1 MKSKYL
7 SILSLT
13 LLLVGCSGTNTT
25 PNTSK
30 PSTNPSSTNKQS
42 TNNSSTSKSTKSLF
56 DLFESMKTGLTING
70 TIKDFD
76 GDDLNQTT
84 TFTTKFSDD
93 SYHYDRK
100 VEDKEGSLDYF
111 KITEDSNEY
120 VGTYDIDENNNL
132 VLTKASDGEGSLSW
146 SMVSNPF
153 YDETSDSGFFDKDND
168 GNYYLDF
175 SKDGQTAGNRFK
187 AARNFTSK
195 IAILSIMSFNE
206 FKIIVKNDSIDS
218 FHIVSKEA
226 NDKDGS
232 PFHYEIDFTI
242 NNDKNVDHEANKP
255 VPYEHKDYH
264 DALKS
269 AFDNLFSN
277 PYSFERNVSNISN
290 VKMPHL
296 EGYISSSVMF
306 YQIDDNNFSGALV
319 KDGYVHEITKE
330 NGTYYYKEEKEKN
343 SDGSYI
349 THLSYSMPRRSEP
362 IEAFTFDKE
371 TNVYSLTIMPDRFA
385 YYFDSFS
392 DLDDSHHV
400 EDVIKAEIK
409 LSNSK
414 IDTVKFLQEN
424 GGYVEYKIYSDSSKL
439 PFDINT
445 ISEFDS
451 LSKMYGTFTGSF
463 SSTSPFKNQKV
474 QIKVEKIKNTDKY
487 SKDEY
492 VYSVT
497 FKKGFNLDDETEY
510 AGTNVSI
517 SDNNLSFEC
526 GGYSITIALSNNE
539 YKLTIESD
547 SGKSDS
553 TILTREQINK

>member
-1 MKSKYL
+1 MKSKHL
-7 SILSLT
+7 SILPLA

-84 TFTTKFSDD
+84 TFITKFSDD

-100 VEDKEGSLDYF
+100 VGNEKGSLDYF

-175 SKDGQTAGNRFK
+175 SKDGQTAGNRYK

-195 IAILSIMSFNE
+195 IAILSIMSFDE
-206 FKIIVKNDSIDS
+206 FKIIVKNDSVDS

-330 NGTYYYKEEKEKN
+330 DGTYYYKEEKEKD

-349 THLSYSMPRRSEP
+349 TNLSYSMPRRSEP

-371 TNVYSLTIMPDRFA
+371 TNVYSLNIMPDRFA

-392 DLDDSHHV
+392 DLDDSYNV
-400 EDVIKAEIK
+400 EDVTKAEIK

-445 ISEFDS
+445 ISAFDS
-451 LSKMYGTFTGSF
+451 LSEMYGTFTGSF

-474 QIKVEKIKNTDKY
+474 QIKVEKKKNTDKY

-510 AGTNVSI
+510 AATNVSI
-517 SDNNLSFEC
+517 SDNSLSFEC
-526 GGYSITIALSNNE
+526 GGYSITITLSNNE

-553 TILTREQINK
+553 TILTRE

>member
-175 SKDGQTAGNRFK
+175 SKDGQTAGNRYK

-195 IAILSIMSFNE
+195 IAILSIMSFDE

-306 YQIDDNNFSGALV
+306 YQIDNNTFSGALV

-330 NGTYYYKEEKEKN
+330 DGTYYYKDEKEKD

-349 THLSYSMPRRSEP
+349 TNLSYSMPRRSEP
-362 IEAFTFDKE
+362 VEAFTFDKE

-392 DLDDSHHV
+392 DLDDSYNV
-400 EDVIKAEIK
+400 ENVIKAEIK

-414 IDTVKFLQEN
+414 INTVKFLQGN

-497 FKKGFNLDDETEY
+497 FKMGFNLDDETEY
-510 AGTNVSI
+510 AATNVSI
-517 SDNNLSFEC
+517 SDNSLSFEC
-526 GGYSITIALSNNE
+526 GGYSIAIALSNNE

-553 TILTREQINK
+553 TILTRE

>member
-1 MKSKYL
+1 MKSKHL
-7 SILSLT
+7 SILSLA
-13 LLLVGCSGTNTT
+13 LLLVGCSGTDTT

-84 TFTTKFSDD
+84 TFTTKFNND

-100 VEDKEGSLDYF
+100 VGDKEGSLDYF

-175 SKDGQTAGNRFK
+175 SKDGQTAGNRYK

-195 IAILSIMSFNE
+195 IAILSIMSFDE

-306 YQIDDNNFSGALV
+306 YQIDNNNFSGALV

-330 NGTYYYKEEKEKN
+330 DGTYYYKEEKEKDSN
-343 SDGSYI
+343 GSYI
-349 THLSYSMPRRSEP
+349 TDLSYSMPRRSEP
-362 IEAFTFDKE
+362 IEAFTFNKE

-392 DLDDSHHV
+392 DLDDSYKV
-400 EDVIKAEIK
+400 EDVIKAEIT
-409 LSNSK
+409 LSNSR
-414 IDTVKFLQEN
+414 INTVKFLQEN
-424 GGYVEYKIYSDSSKL
+424 GGYVEYKIFSDSSKL

-451 LSKMYGTFTGSF
+451 LSKMYGTFTESF

-474 QIKVEKIKNTDKY
+474 QIKVEKKKNTDKY

-497 FKKGFNLDDETEY
+497 FKMGFNLDNETEY
-510 AGTNVSI
+510 VGTNVSI

-526 GGYSITIALSNNE
+526 GRYSITITLSNNE
-539 YKLTIESD
+539 YKLNIESD

-553 TILTREQINK
+553 TILTRE

>member
-7 SILSLT
+7 SILSLG

-84 TFTTKFSDD
+84 KFTTKFSDD

-100 VEDKEGSLDYF
+100 VKDEEGSLDYF

-175 SKDGQTAGNRFK
+175 SKDGQTAGNRYK

-195 IAILSIMSFNE
+195 IAILSIMSFDE
-206 FKIIVKNDSIDS
+206 FKIIIKNDSIDS

-330 NGTYYYKEEKEKN
+330 DGTYYYKEEKEKD

-349 THLSYSMPRRSEP
+349 TDLSYSMPRRSEQV
-362 IEAFTFDKE
+362 EAFTFDKE

-385 YYFDSFS
+385 FYFDSFS
-392 DLDDSHHV
+392 DLDDSYKV

-414 IDTVKFLQEN
+414 IDTVKFLHEN
-424 GGYVEYKIYSDSSKL
+424 GGYVEYKIFSDSSKL

-445 ISEFDS
+445 ISAFDS

-474 QIKVEKIKNTDKY
+474 QIKVEKKKNTDKY

-492 VYSVT
+492 VYSVK
-497 FKKGFNLDDETEY
+497 FKMGFNLDNETEY
-510 AGTNVSI
+510 GGTNVSI
-517 SDNNLSFEC
+517 SDNNLSFEW
-526 GGYSITIALSNNE
+526 GGYSITITLSNNE

-553 TILTREQINK
+553 TILTRE

>member
-1 MKSKYL
+1 MKSKHL
-7 SILSLT
+7 SILPLA

-84 TFTTKFSDD
+84 TFTTKFSDN

-100 VEDKEGSLDYF
+100 VKDEEGSLDYF

-175 SKDGQTAGNRFK
+175 SKDGQTAGNRYK

-195 IAILSIMSFNE
+195 IAILSIMSFDE

-290 VKMPHL
+290 FKMPHL

-330 NGTYYYKEEKEKN
+330 DGTYYYKEEKEKD
-343 SDGSYI
+343 SEGSYI
-349 THLSYSMPRRSEP
+349 TNLSYSMPKRSEP
-362 IEAFTFDKE
+362 VEAFTFDKE

-392 DLDDSHHV
+392 DLDDSYHV

-474 QIKVEKIKNTDKY
+474 QIKVEKKKNTDKY

-492 VYSVT
+492 IYSVT
-497 FKKGFNLDDETEY
+497 FKMGFNLDDETGY
-510 AGTNVSI
+510 AVTNVSI
-517 SDNNLSFEC
+517 SDNSLSFEC
-526 GGYSITIALSNNE
+526 GGYSIAITLSNNE

-553 TILTREQINK
+553 TILTRE

>member
-1 MKSKYL
+1 MKSKHL
-7 SILSLT
+7 SILPLA

-84 TFTTKFSDD
+84 TFTTKFSVD

-100 VEDKEGSLDYF
+100 VGNEEGSLDYF

-175 SKDGQTAGNRFK
+175 SKDGQTAGNRYK

-195 IAILSIMSFNE
+195 IAILSIMNFDE

-330 NGTYYYKEEKEKN
+330 DGTYYYKEEKEKD

-349 THLSYSMPRRSEP
+349 TNLSYSMPRRSEP

-392 DLDDSHHV
+392 DLDDSYNV
-400 EDVIKAEIK
+400 ENVIKAEIK

-414 IDTVKFLQEN
+414 IDTVKFLHEN

-474 QIKVEKIKNTDKY
+474 QIKVEKKKNTDKY

-526 GGYSITIALSNNE
+526 GGYSIAITLSNNE

-547 SGKSDS
+547 SGKSDW
-553 TILTREQINK
+553 TILTRE

>member
-1 MKSKYL
+1 MKTKYL
-7 SILSLT
+7 SILSLA

-25 PNTSK
+25 SNTSK

-56 DLFESMKTGLTING
+56 YLFESMKTGLTING

-175 SKDGQTAGNRFK
+175 SKDGQTAGNRYK

-195 IAILSIMSFNE
+195 IAILSIMSFDE

-269 AFDNLFSN
+269 AFDSLFSN
-277 PYSFERNVSNISN
+277 PYSFERNVSSISN

-296 EGYISSSVMF
+296 EGCISSSVMF

-330 NGTYYYKEEKEKN
+330 DGTYYYKEEKEKD

-349 THLSYSMPRRSEP
+349 TDLSYSMPRRSEP

-371 TNVYSLTIMPDRFA
+371 TNVYSLNIMPDRFA

-392 DLDDSHHV
+392 DLDDSYNV
-400 EDVIKAEIK
+400 ENVIKAEIK

-474 QIKVEKIKNTDKY
+474 QIKVEKKKNTDKY

-497 FKKGFNLDDETEY
+497 FKKGLNLDDEKGY
-510 AGTNVSI
+510 AGINVSI

-526 GGYSITIALSNNE
+526 GGYSITITLSNNE

-553 TILTREQINK
+553 TILTRE

>member
-7 SILSLT
+7 SILSLA

-175 SKDGQTAGNRFK
+175 SKDGQTAGNRYK

-195 IAILSIMSFNE
+195 IAILSIMSFDE

-306 YQIDDNNFSGALV
+306 YQIDNNTFSGALV

-362 IEAFTFDKE
+362 VEAFTFDKE

-392 DLDDSHHV
+392 DLDDSYHV

-414 IDTVKFLQEN
+414 IDTVKFLHEN

-445 ISEFDS
+445 ISAFDS

-474 QIKVEKIKNTDKY
+474 QIKVEKKKNTDKY

-526 GGYSITIALSNNE
+526 GGYSIAITLSNNE

-553 TILTREQINK
+553 TILTRE

>member
-1 MKSKYL
+1 MKTKYL
-7 SILSLT
+7 SILSLA

-84 TFTTKFSDD
+84 TFTTKFSDN

-100 VEDKEGSLDYF
+100 VKDEEGSLDYF

-175 SKDGQTAGNRFK
+175 SKDGQTAGNRYK

-195 IAILSIMSFNE
+195 IAILSIMSFDE

-330 NGTYYYKEEKEKN
+330 DGTYYYKEEKEKD
-343 SDGSYI
+343 SEGSYI
-349 THLSYSMPRRSEP
+349 TNLSYSMPRRSEP
-362 IEAFTFDKE
+362 VEAFTFDKE

-392 DLDDSHHV
+392 DLDDSYHV
-400 EDVIKAEIK
+400 EDVTKAEIK

-414 IDTVKFLQEN
+414 IDTVKFLQRN

-474 QIKVEKIKNTDKY
+474 QIKVEKKKNTDKY

-497 FKKGFNLDDETEY
+497 FKMGFNLDDKTGY
-510 AGTNVSI
+510 AVTNVSI
-517 SDNNLSFEC
+517 SDNYLSFEC
-526 GGYSITIALSNNE
+526 GGYSIAITLSNNE

-553 TILTREQINK
+553 TILTRE